1 MSSSKFEALIHLEWP
16 RNMDFHHEKGHFGG
30 GRRNPVAGPP
40 PAAAPV
46 AGPPPPAAGRGGR
59 SPMLKVH
66 GTWILG
72 SLGKD
77 PWILAQGSLV
87 LGTWILGQGS
97 LGKDLRLG
105 APP

>member
-40 PAAAPV
+40 PAAARWPDHRHRQRVAV
-46 AGPPPPAAGRGGR
+46 AGRRCSR
-59 SPMLKVH
+59 SMGLGSLDPWARILGSLRKDPWCL
-66 GTWILG
+66 GLG

-77 PWILAQGSLV
+77 PWARIF
-87 LGTWILGQGS
+87 
-97 LGKDLRLG
+97 D
-105 APP
+105 

>member
-1 MSSSKFEALIHLEWP
+1 MSSSKFEAFIHLEWP

-46 AGPPPPAAGRGGR
+46 AGPPPPATGRGGR

>member
-1 MSSSKFEALIHLEWP
+1 MAPKHGFSSREGSFWGGSPESGGRTTA
-16 RNMDFHHEKGHFGG
+16 GG
-30 GRRNPVAGPP
+30 G
-40 PAAAPV
+40 PV
-46 AGPPPPAAGRGGR
+46 AGPPPPSAGRGGR

-87 LGTWILGQGS
+87 LGTWILGQES

>member
-40 PAAAPV
+40 PPS
-46 AGPPPPAAGRGGR
+46 AGRGGR

-87 LGTWILGQGS
+87 LGQGS
-97 LGKDLRLG
+97 LGKD
-105 APP
+105 P